1 MFEKLTDPVRETLV
15 DGAIVNRLLLVV
27 GVVLVLYGAYEILG
41 VYADIWNQ
49 LVPSD
54 PYDPLEPVLR
64 SFAAV
69 VVGVIVFTLAVVL
82 DFSWNPEPEH

>member
-1 MFEKLTDPVRETLV
+1 MFEKLTDPILETLV

-27 GVVLVLYGAYEILG
+27 GVVLVLYGAYEILS
-41 VYADIWNQ
+41 VYMDIWNQ
-49 LVPSD
+49 LLPSD

-69 VVGVIVFTLAVVL
+69 VVGVVVFTLAVVL
-82 DFSWNPEPEH
+82 DFSWNPTSQH